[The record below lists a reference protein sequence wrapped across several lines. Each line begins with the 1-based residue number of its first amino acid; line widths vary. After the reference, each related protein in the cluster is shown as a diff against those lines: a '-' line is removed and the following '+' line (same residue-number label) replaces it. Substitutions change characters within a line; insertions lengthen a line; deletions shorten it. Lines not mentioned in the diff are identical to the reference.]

1 MLLSGALFALFMMG
15 FWLYCLTDAILTPPP
30 ECRGLPKP
38 AWIAVIAL
46 TFIGGA
52 MAWLIVREPLR
63 DPSGET
69 PSGLRPS
76 GGTVAGRQARW
87 DPDAPGDLADP
98 DSGYFRSQRWTAAD
112 DAVARHPAGRSRG
125 AGTGPRN
132 GHGVPTG
139 PDDDPE
145 FLRALDRVI
154 RGNSAGLSH
163 ARAGAFSPPRNR
175 SAGRR

>member
-15 FWLYCLTDAILTPPP
+15 FWLYCLTDAILTPPR
-30 ECRGLPKP
+30 ECRGLSKS

-52 MAWLIVREPLR
+52 IAWLIVREPLR
-63 DPSGET
+63 N
-69 PSGLRPS
+69 PS
-76 GGTVAGRQARW
+76 GGAVAGRRARW

-112 DAVARHPAGRSRG
+112 DAVARHPAGRSRM
-125 AGTGPRN
+125 AGSGPGNGPRN
-132 GHGVPTG
+132 GHGVPKG

-145 FLRALDRVI
+145 FLRALDRAI
-154 RGNSAGLSH
+154 RGNS
-163 ARAGAFSPPRNR
+163 
-175 SAGRR
+175 